1 MSTPPVQPPNPN
13 EPESGGQPPAP
24 RYGEN
29 APQFGQ
35 PTPPAPQQP
44 TPQAPPAPQ
53 YGQNAPQYGQVTPP
67 APQYGQNAPQYGENP
82 PSFGQNA
89 PQYGEQSS
97 PAPQYGQN
105 PPPFGQN
112 PPQAPAYGQ
121 QPFGQ
126 QYGQSPY
133 AQYPS
138 EQPAASGTNGIPQL
152 VNISFWLLI
161 ASGIVFVISML
172 MGIGQLDDPLMRST
186 FEEAMQSGGAAGQ
199 VSYEDLKG
207 VIAGTLVVFAI
218 IGAALYALV
227 AIFVRK
233 GKNWARILG
242 TVFAALSVF
251 GLFQVPSFGTL
262 GTLMG
267 IAAIVLL
274 FLPAAAP
281 YFRKQ
286 QPFAN
291 PYGQP
296 GNPYGR

>member
-1 MSTPPVQPPNPN
+1 
-13 EPESGGQPPAP
+13 
-24 RYGEN
+24 
-29 APQFGQ
+29 
-35 PTPPAPQQP
+35 
-44 TPQAPPAPQ
+44 
-53 YGQNAPQYGQVTPP
+53 
-67 APQYGQNAPQYGENP
+67 
-82 PSFGQNA
+82 
-89 PQYGEQSS
+89 
-97 PAPQYGQN
+97 
-105 PPPFGQN
+105 
-112 PPQAPAYGQ
+112 
-121 QPFGQ
+121 
-126 QYGQSPY
+126 
-133 AQYPS
+133 
-138 EQPAASGTNGIPQL
+138 
-152 VNISFWLLI
+152 
-161 ASGIVFVISML
+161 ML
-172 MGIGQLDDPLMRST
+172 MGIGQLDDPLMRNT

-242 TVFAALSVF
+242 TVFAALSIF
-251 GLFQVPSFGTL
+251 GLFGVPSIGTL

-274 FLPAAAP
+274 YLPATAP

-291 PYGQP
+291 PYSQP